1 MQLSVKDV
9 ADNANMIINGYAYTK
24 DGDYIR
30 VLNLNCL
37 NNAAVIYK
45 DEIVE
50 TNMDD
55 IEIQIVLDYY
65 NKKVTNKDIENYYN
79 KNKEFMEESD
89 AEIL

>member
-37 NNAAVIYK
+37 NNATVIYK

-55 IEIQIVLDYY
+55 IEIQIVLDY
-65 NKKVTNKDIENYYN
+65 
-79 KNKEFMEESD
+79 
-89 AEIL
+89 